1 VTQSEVD
8 SFMSTFRV
16 QLKATAK
23 EEIQKAINTLN
34 KETGRE
40 FSLLVADTIRYSDE
54 NIGLLN
60 DVQIGD
66 YAEEVEI

>member
-1 VTQSEVD
+1 
-8 SFMSTFRV
+8 MSTFRV